1 MAGTRTYV
9 PTLRIITA
17 LIVRY
22 VTRYRDK
29 IDANLSSEARALL
42 TTLLNAAIALSE
54 ALPDNS
60 PNP

>member
-17 LIVRY
+17 LVVRY
-22 VTRYRDK
+22 VTRYREK
-29 IDANLSSEARALL
+29 IDANLSPEAQTLL
-42 TTLLNAAIALSE
+42 TALLNAALALSD
-54 ALPDNS
+54 ALPENT